1 MLFLKCLL
9 VLHVSVARAPEV
21 FISNGHFSW
30 RELEESTG
38 EDGEVFSTSGELTN
52 IDFCAEK
59 VSNLFVTLFDLPQN
73 KNDDKTRQLHKSK

>member
-1 MLFLKCLL
+1 MFNASFLYILLFLTCVL
-9 VLHVSVARAPEV
+9 VPHVLVARAPEV
-21 FISNGHFSW
+21 FIGNGHFSW

-59 VSNLFVTLFDLPQN
+59 VSNLPY
-73 KNDDKTRQLHKSK
+73 

>member
-1 MLFLKCLL
+1 MFNASFLCILLFLTCVLI
-9 VLHVSVARAPEV
+9 LHVSVARAPEV

-38 EDGEVFSTSGELTN
+38 EDGEVFSTPGELAN

-59 VSNLFVTLFDLPQN
+59 VSNLPYWILPN
-73 KNDDKTRQLHKSK
+73 WNI

>member
-1 MLFLKCLL
+1 MFYASFLYIVVFLKCLL

-38 EDGEVFSTSGELTN
+38 EVFSTSGELTN
-52 IDFCAEK
+52 IDFGAEK
-59 VSNLFVTLFDLPQN
+59 VSNLP
-73 KNDDKTRQLHKSK
+73 